1 MESSDFRLNLQTTPN
16 ELAYDNETSETQ
28 QVKIAGIMNSDRSA
42 SLSTTQRAE
51 QLNKKLQIKTTLNQT
66 YLYDQAKF
74 QREIRAQK
82 EQDQRELEAQQTQ
95 AKPKIDKKSQL
106 LAKEQRKASEGN
118 PNVHERLYTVVKK
131 QSEVIP
137 EKSILEKK
145 KLKED

>member
-82 EQDQRELEAQQTQ
+82 EQEQRELEAQQTQ